1 MFDALRKLLGMGGE
15 QQQMPVKSKLAPGM
29 PGGYSKARPILQNN
43 VQPRGRIVTPGY
55 EEAARN
61 YEAAFSRGDLNSP
74 YIIGQD
80 PKNFGYAEDIG
91 QYGGQPVQPQRSQ
104 AITRQGY
111 SQQNQ
116 MPQFEDVLKSL
127 RIKF

>member
-15 QQQMPVKSKLAPGM
+15 TQVSDTYKSKDGM
-29 PGGYSKARPILQNN
+29 PSGYSKARPILQNN

-111 SQQNQ
+111 LQQNQ